1 MFYGSS
7 STGYGG
13 TTPEVGPDVYVW
25 RRGEGITLVS
35 AGDDVAYRWW
45 GQFVDLTGDGR
56 LGLFESDSELAPDA
70 TPGFFDS
77 NAYTVRLG
85 Q

>member
-1 MFYGSS
+1 M
-7 STGYGG
+7 
-13 TTPEVGPDVYVW
+13 
-25 RRGEGITLVS
+25 S

-70 TPGFFDS
+70 TPGFFDQ
-77 NAYTVRLG
+77 NVYTVRLG